1 MSPVTANP
9 PSRVPP
15 EPTGDPAEF
24 LDDAPVAIH
33 RIDAAGTIVWAN
45 RAELD
50 LLGYSA
56 DEYIGRPLAAFGVDR
71 DVIAGLLDR
80 LRRGETL
87 RDHEVRLR
95 ARDGTIH
102 HVLISETMRLDGR
115 GGGVSRGFL
124 CDVTA
129 QHRAERE
136 RTQLIEDLTRTV
148 RLNDMF
154 AGIVGHDLRGPLS
167 TIVMAGQLLLGYVD
181 QPKAVRTI
189 ERLLNSA
196 DRMQRM
202 ISQLL
207 DFARARADGGIE
219 LDRRPIDLTEI
230 ARDVIEEVR
239 LARPDWKIEL
249 VVHGDVRG
257 DHDGNRLSQ
266 VFSNLIG
273 NAVQHGSPDTPLT
286 VLIDGRDRDVIRA
299 EVKNRGTIPPE
310 VLPILFSPFRGSQQK
325 ALRSQGLGLGL
336 FITAH
341 IVEAHG
347 GSIAAESVDGWT
359 AFRFDL
365 PRRAAGARIATFDAG
380 MSAGGSGPLPV
391 VRDDPEPVP
400 APAGSTPDA
409 AARSAR
415 EATRQHEE
423 RFRILVESIKDYA
436 IFMLDAHGNVATWNA
451 GARRIKGYA
460 AHEIIGRHFSVFYS
474 EDEVRSGKCEYELR
488 AAARDGRFEDEGWRL
503 RKDGTRFWANV
514 VITAL
519 RDPSGALIG
528 YAKVTRDLTERRQL
542 EEERVRVA
550 HAEEAIR
557 LRDEFLSLAS
567 HELKTPLTVLQ
578 LQLEAL
584 RERITDDDRA
594 TLAKL
599 ERSDRAGQRLTELV
613 DALLDVSRIATGRF
627 SLHREH
633 ADLADI
639 VATAVDRLREVA
651 AHAGCTLS
659 VAADHAIGAWDR
671 SRIDQMVTNLVA
683 NAIRYAAGSP
693 IAVTVERRD
702 HDAVIEVRDQGPG
715 LPDGQIARMFERFER
730 GASMR
735 HYAGLGLG
743 LYVVRQITEAHGG
756 EVTAENSAGG
766 GACFTV
772 RLPLDPTP
780 HELVA

>member
-9 PSRVPP
+9 PLRVLP
-15 EPTGDPAEF
+15 EPTGELAEF

-33 RIDAAGTIVWAN
+33 RIDHAGTILWAN
-45 RAELD
+45 RAELE

-56 DEYIGRPLAAFGVDR
+56 EDYVGRPLSAFHVDP
-71 DVIAGLLDR
+71 DVLADLLDR
-80 LRRGETL
+80 LARGETL
-87 RDHEVRLR
+87 RDREVRLR
-95 ARDGTIH
+95 ARDGTIR
-102 HVLISETMRLDGR
+102 HVLVSEDMTPDGR
-115 GGGVSRGFL
+115 GGRVSRGFTR
-124 CDVTA
+124 DVTA
-129 QHRAERE
+129 QRRAERE

-219 LDRRPIDLTEI
+219 LDRRPIDLTDI

-273 NAVQHGSPDTPLT
+273 NAVQHGSPDTPLM
-286 VLIDGRDRDVIRA
+286 VRIDGRDRDAIRV
-299 EVKNRGTIPPE
+299 EVGNRGTIPPE

-336 FITAH
+336 FITDQ
-341 IVEAHG
+341 IVRAHG

-365 PRRAAGARIATFDAG
+365 PRHAAGARIATFDAEP
-380 MSAGGSGPLPV
+380 SAGGSGPIPI
-391 VRDDPEPVP
+391 
-400 APAGSTPDA
+400 
-409 AARSAR
+409 AR
-415 EATRQHEE
+415 EAAEPAPGAQDAARQHEE

-436 IFMLDAHGNVATWNA
+436 IFMLDADGRVATWNA
-451 GARRIKGYA
+451 GAQRIKGYA

-474 EDEVRSGKCEYELR
+474 DEQARAGKCDHELR
-488 AAARDGRFEDEGWRL
+488 AAARDGRFEDEGWRQ

-542 EEERVRVA
+542 EEERVRLA
-550 HAEEAIR
+550 HAEEAVR

-567 HELKTPLTVLQ
+567 HELKTPLTVLR

-584 RERITDDDRA
+584 RDRITDEDRA

-599 ERSDRAGQRLTELV
+599 ERSDRAGQRLTELI

-627 SLHREH
+627 TLHRVQ

-639 VATAVDRLREVA
+639 VATAVDRLHEVA

-659 VAADHAIGAWDR
+659 VAADHAIGTWDR
-671 SRIDQMVTNLVA
+671 SRIDQVVTNLVS

-693 IAVTVERRD
+693 IAITVERHD

-730 GASMR
+730 GMSMR

-756 EVTAENSAGG
+756 QVTAENSAGG
-766 GACFTV
+766 GARFTV
-772 RLPLDPTP
+772 RLPLDAPS
-780 HELVA
+780 HDLVA